1 MIVDKIIKNGQIV
14 TSQNIFEAG
23 IAIQGKKIAMVAKEA
38 ILPEAKEIIDAQGNY
53 ILPGCIECH
62 SHLGLFNPWEKE
74 LESET
79 RSAAIGGIT
88 TVMSTLLEK
97 DPLPDR
103 FPYYQDLVKKY
114 AYTDIV
120 FYGMVMTE
128 KHLEELEESVKLGI
142 TSFKFLMAYKGEEG
156 RALGVEGSD
165 LGFLY
170 RGLEK
175 LKKLKGLPMVHAEN
189 IDIIYALNSRYK
201 QRNDLALWSD
211 TRPHLCEEIDI
222 YTACRMAEEI
232 SSPLYIV
239 HTSVGRA
246 IDIVAEFRNRG
257 NKVYLETCP
266 HYLILDYTG
275 ERLKEPLMAKV
286 NPPLRTKKDQDLLWQ
301 GIQRDLVNCVG
312 TDHCSP
318 SYEAKRVDGNIWNM
332 LPGFPGMATMLPLM
346 LSEGVNKHRITLEK
360 VAELCSY
367 NTARIHGLYPRKG
380 AIIPGADAD
389 LVIVDLDKKMTVTPE
404 ILQSGANFS
413 LYDGWELKGWPVLTM
428 VRGNV
433 VMKEGK
439 IVSDSPQ
446 GCHIPTRRV

>member
-142 TSFKFLMAYKGEEG
+142 TSFKFLMAY
-156 RALGVEGSD
+156 GV
-165 LGFLY
+165 
-170 RGLEK
+170 
-175 LKKLKGLPMVHAEN
+175 
-189 IDIIYALNSRYK
+189 
-201 QRNDLALWSD
+201 
-211 TRPHLCEEIDI
+211 
-222 YTACRMAEEI
+222 
-232 SSPLYIV
+232 
-239 HTSVGRA
+239 
-246 IDIVAEFRNRG
+246 
-257 NKVYLETCP
+257 
-266 HYLILDYTG
+266 
-275 ERLKEPLMAKV
+275 
-286 NPPLRTKKDQDLLWQ
+286 
-301 GIQRDLVNCVG
+301 
-312 TDHCSP
+312 
-318 SYEAKRVDGNIWNM
+318 
-332 LPGFPGMATMLPLM
+332 
-346 LSEGVNKHRITLEK
+346 
-360 VAELCSY
+360 
-367 NTARIHGLYPRKG
+367 
-380 AIIPGADAD
+380 
-389 LVIVDLDKKMTVTPE
+389 
-404 ILQSGANFS
+404 
-413 LYDGWELKGWPVLTM
+413 
-428 VRGNV
+428 
-433 VMKEGK
+433 
-439 IVSDSPQ
+439 
-446 GCHIPTRRV
+446 